1 MILFIHSF
9 PFLHHHLSQHIF
21 VVDFIL
27 GDKKEKDGKWCN
39 NSSKRW
45 KDPQNLIKREL
56 FIVSLVH
63 VTKKKL
69 FSPFACWSN
78 NRTFTFLAINQHP
91 AAEAEELSCIYIRRY
106 SSRAVSLCMFCIIII
121 SFFLSFFCVLCLF
134 VLAQVRRDESR
145 KKNFFF
151 FFLEL

>member
-45 KDPQNLIKREL
+45 KDPQNVIKENCSL
-56 FIVSLVH
+56 FRWSML
-63 VTKKKL
+63 KKKNSL
-69 FSPFACWSN
+69 ARLPAGAITGHSPFWLLTSTQQPK
-78 NRTFTFLAINQHP
+78 RR
-91 AAEAEELSCIYIRRY
+91 ESIRRY